1 MKVNST
7 YLNFSIMS
15 KFHSILQA
23 LALLLLPSLAA
34 AQCDSTFDCSDKE
47 EGRSPT
53 SRAAG
58 QAPCSN
64 SQEVL
69 ALLRWTERAL
79 DLPRWSPVKYNAA
92 WVTSVTAWTVVR
104 GCDECDCEGVCA
116 DRPICIGCDCSC
128 GVPPYDDCAN
138 CGPEDHRPQDICQG
152 REDGW

>member
-1 MKVNST
+1 MHPNRNSAMKVNST

-92 WVTSVTAWTVVR
+92 WVTSVTAWTVAR
-104 GCDECDCEGVCA
+104 GPAVTSA
-116 DRPICIGCDCSC
+116 TVKAS
-128 GVPPYDDCAN
+128 VPTGLSVLGATAPVVFL
-138 CGPEDHRPQDICQG
+138 
-152 REDGW
+152 